1 MKENVIRDKSLQ
13 FAIRMV
19 KLANFLREEK
29 REYILS
35 KQIVRSGTAIGA
47 LVREARHGESTN
59 DFLHKLTIALKEA
72 GETEYWIELL
82 FRTDYISKEEY
93 DSVINDIHEI
103 IKILTAIT
111 KTIKSSRK

>member
-47 LVREARHGESTN
+47 LVREARYGESTN
-59 DFLHKLTIALKEA
+59 DFFAQADNSTQ
-72 GETEYWIELL
+72 
-82 FRTDYISKEEY
+82 R
-93 DSVINDIHEI
+93 
-103 IKILTAIT
+103 
-111 KTIKSSRK
+111 SR

>member
-47 LVREARHGESTN
+47 LVREARYGESTN

-111 KTIKSSRK
+111 KTIKSSR

>member
-29 REYILS
+29 REYVLS

-47 LVREARHGESTN
+47 LVREARYGESTN

-93 DSVINDIHEI
+93 NSVINDIHEI

-111 KTIKSSRK
+111 KTIKSSR